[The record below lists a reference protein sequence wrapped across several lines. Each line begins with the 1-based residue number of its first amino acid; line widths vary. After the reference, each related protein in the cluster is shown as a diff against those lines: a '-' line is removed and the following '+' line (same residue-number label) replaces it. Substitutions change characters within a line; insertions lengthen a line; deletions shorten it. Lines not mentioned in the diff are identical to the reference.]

1 MVAPLS
7 WLKEYVEIDVTPQ
20 ELQEKLFSCGFEV
33 EELHQV
39 GEDISGVVVG
49 LVETCESI
57 PDTHLHVTTVN
68 AGEHGTF
75 QVCCGADNVAAGK
88 KFPLALVGATVYAT
102 AKDHVTVEGVMTIKK
117 GKLRGYESFG
127 MLCSGVELGLSEDLY
142 EGAGYNG
149 LLALPDD
156 APVGADVKPIVGLDD
171 WLFDIAVTA
180 NRPDCQS
187 IFGIAREV
195 AAVLGKELKEP
206 ALDFHP
212 SDVEKEGFSVTVEDQ
227 DLCPRYIGHYVYDVK
242 IGPSPAWMRR
252 RLALSGMNSISNIV
266 DITNYVLAE
275 LGQPMHAFDEDFIRG
290 GRIVV
295 RRAKKDEVIVTLD
308 EQEYVMNENTLC
320 ICDAEGPV
328 ALAGVMGGLNSEI
341 RDTTKAVL
349 FESAKFMRDNI
360 RHTSRALGKRTD
372 ASARF
377 EKGVDEYTTV
387 MAMKRALHL
396 TEELGCGKVAKT
408 HCDTNTGN
416 SVDPSPMTVS
426 IEKVNSVLGIEV
438 PTEEIVRIMNN
449 LGFAPE
455 GKGRYPESDGSG
467 VPYGYRE
474 LSGYLRGSHPH
485 VRLRSYPADH
495 AEDRRVTAGGLTLK
509 QKTEKALKETLCS
522 EGLYEA
528 MHYSFFSPADLDLL
542 GYEEDAP
549 ERHAV
554 RILNPINEDL
564 SILRTTLAPSML
576 HAIERNQKEGT
587 ISGRL
592 FEMASRFEA
601 RSLPLTDYP
610 KEKETLCVGLWG
622 PNESFFTLKGIAEYG
637 CAVSCISPLPI
648 RQRKT
653 VSFIRTSV
661 RTSSVRVR
669 RLDTWGCVGY
679 ELMRTLSLRTK
690 AYLMELDLSL
700 LEKYY
705 DTPVKF
711 TPIPK
716 FPVEKRDLA
725 LVMRKEI
732 TCAQVEEVIKDAC
745 RYVSDVALFDVYE
758 GAPIPADKKSMA
770 FTVTFTPGEE
780 ELTPERL
787 DGFVH
792 KILKKLKATLDI
804 DLRE

>member
-1 MVAPLS
+1 MLAPLS
-7 WLKEYVEIDVTPQ
+7 WLKEYVDIDVTPQ

-33 EELHQV
+33 EELHQA
-39 GEDISGVVVG
+39 GEEISGVVVG
-49 LVETCESI
+49 LVETCEGI

-75 QVCCGADNVAAGK
+75 QVCCGADNVQAGK
-88 KFPLALVGATVYAT
+88 KYPLALVGATVYAT

-117 GKLRGYESFG
+117 GKLRGYESAG
-127 MLCSGVELGLSEDLY
+127 MLCSGVELGLNEDLY
-142 EGAGYNG
+142 AGAGYNG
-149 LLALPDD
+149 LLVLPDD

-195 AAVLGKELKEP
+195 AAVLGKERKEP
-206 ALDFHP
+206 DLSFHP
-212 SDVEKEGFSVTVEDQ
+212 TEVEKEGFSVSVEAP
-227 DLCPRYIGHYVYDVK
+227 DLCPRYIGHYVYDVT
-242 IGPSPAWMRR
+242 IGQSPAWMRR
-252 RLALSGMNSISNIV
+252 RLALIGMNSISNIV

-295 RRAKKDEVIVTLD
+295 RRAKKDEVIITLD
-308 EQEYVMNENTLC
+308 EQEYVMNEDTLC
-320 ICDAEGPV
+320 ICDGERPV

-372 ASARF
+372 ASARY

-396 TEELGCGKVAKT
+396 VEELGCGKVAKT

-416 SVDPSPMTVS
+416 SVEPSPMTVS

-438 PTEEIVRIMNN
+438 PEDEIVRIMKN
-449 LGFAPE
+449 LGFAPRV
-455 GKGRYPESDGSG
+455 KGDALKLM
-467 VPYGYRE
+467 VPAYRTDIENDPDISEEVIRMYGYEHIRPTM
-474 LSGYLRGSHPH
+474 LKS
-485 VRLRSYPADH
+485 A
-495 AEDRRVTAGGLTLK
+495 AVTAGGLTVK
-509 QKTEKALKETLCS
+509 QKTEKALKERLCA

-542 GYEEDAP
+542 QYEENAP
-549 ERHAV
+549 EREAI

-564 SILRTTLAPSML
+564 SILRTTLAPSMMR
-576 HAIERNQKEGT
+576 AVERNQKIGT
-587 ISGRL
+587 IEGRL
-592 FEMASRFEA
+592 FEAASRFEA
-601 RSLPLTDYP
+601 KSLPLKDYP
-610 KEKETLCVGLWG
+610 EEKETLCVGIWG
-622 PNESFFTLKGIAEYG
+622 PNESFFTLKGIAD
-637 CAVSCISPLPI
+637 AVASFLH
-648 RQRKT
+648 
-653 VSFIRTSV
+653 VSFTYEASKKSFLHPYQCADIFCGEEKIGY
-661 RTSSVRVR
+661 
-669 RLDTWGCVGY
+669 LGCVRY
-679 ELMRTLSLRTK
+679 EMMKTFNLRTK
-690 AYLMELDLSL
+690 TYLMELDLSL

-705 DTPVKF
+705 DIPVRF

-725 LVMRKEI
+725 LVMDKSI
-732 TCAQVEEVIKDAC
+732 TCAQVEDAIRSAC
-745 RYVSDVALFDVYE
+745 KYVSDVTLFDVYE
-758 GAPIPADKKSMA
+758 GVPIPSQKRSMA
-770 FTVTFTPGEE
+770 FTVTFTPQEE
-780 ELTPERL
+780 ELTGEKL
-787 DGFVH
+787 DSFVGR
-792 KILKKLKATLDI
+792 ILKKLRSTLDI

>member
-7 WLKEYVEIDVTPQ
+7 WLKEYVDIDVPPQ

-33 EELHQV
+33 EELHQA
-39 GEDISGVVVG
+39 GEEISGVVVG

-57 PDTHLHVTTVN
+57 PDTHLHLTTVN

-75 QVCCGADNVAAGK
+75 QVCCGADNVKAGK

-102 AKDHVTVEGVMTIKK
+102 AKDHVTIEGVMTIKK
-117 GKLRGYESFG
+117 GKLRGYESYG
-127 MLCSGVELGLSEDLY
+127 MLCSGTELGLNEDLY

-149 LLALPDD
+149 LLVLPDD

-171 WLFDIAVTA
+171 WLFDIAITA

-195 AAVLGKELKEP
+195 AAVLGKDLKEP
-206 ALDFHP
+206 DLSFHT
-212 SDVEKEGFSVTVEDQ
+212 SDLEKEGFSVTIEDT
-227 DLCPRYIGHYVYDVK
+227 DLCPRYIGHYVTDVK

-252 RLALSGMNSISNIV
+252 RLALAGMNSISNIV
-266 DITNYVLAE
+266 DITNYVLLE

-308 EQEYVMNENTLC
+308 EQEYVMNENNLC

-341 RDTTKAVL
+341 REETKAVL
-349 FESAKFMRDNI
+349 FEAAKFMRDNI
-360 RHTSRALGKRTD
+360 RHTSRSLGKRTD

-396 TEELGCGKVAKT
+396 VEELGCGKVAKT

-416 SVDPSPMTVS
+416 SIDPSPMTVS
-426 IEKVNSVLGIEV
+426 ISKVNSVLGIDV
-438 PTEEIVRIMNN
+438 PTDEIVRIMKN

-455 GKGRYPESDGSG
+455 AKGDTLKLMVPAFRTDIENYPDISEE
-467 VPYGYRE
+467 VIRMYGYE
-474 LSGYLRGSHPH
+474 HIQPTMLKSAS
-485 VRLRSYPADH
+485 
-495 AEDRRVTAGGLTLK
+495 VTAGGLNLR
-509 QKTEKALKETLCS
+509 QKTVKALKEMLCA

-528 MHYSFFSPADLDLL
+528 MHYSFFGPADLDLM
-542 GYEEDAP
+542 GYGEDAP
-549 ERHAV
+549 ERRAV
-554 RILNPINEDL
+554 KILNPINEDL
-564 SILRTTLAPSML
+564 SLLRTTLAPSML
-576 HAIERNQKEGT
+576 RAIERNQKAGT
-587 ISGRL
+587 IDGRL
-592 FEMASRFEA
+592 FETAGRFEA
-601 RSLPLTDYP
+601 KELPLTDYP
-610 KEKETLCVGLWG
+610 AQKETLCVGVWG
-622 PNESFFTLKGIAEYG
+622 PKESFYTLKGIADSV
-637 CAVSCISPLPI
+637 A
-648 RQRKT
+648 
-653 VSFIRTSV
+653 SFLHLSFTYEACKKSFLHPYQSADIFCREEKIGY
-661 RTSSVRVR
+661 
-669 RLDTWGCVGY
+669 LGCVQY
-679 ELMRTLSLRTK
+679 ELMKSTSLRTK
-690 AYLMELDLSL
+690 AYLMEIDLSL

-705 DTPVKF
+705 DIPVRF

-725 LVMRKEI
+725 LIMNKDI
-732 TCAQVEEVIKDAC
+732 TCAQVEEVIRSAC
-745 RYVSDVALFDVYE
+745 RFVTNVFLFDVYE
-758 GAPIPADKKSMA
+758 GAPIPASKRSMA
-770 FTVTFTPGEE
+770 FTVTFTPSEE
-780 ELTPERL
+780 ELTAEKL
-787 DGFVH
+787 DSYVH

>member
-57 PDTHLHVTTVN
+57 PDTHLHLTTVN

-149 LLALPDD
+149 LLVLPDD
-156 APVGADVKPIVGLDD
+156 APVGADVKPLLGLDD
-171 WLFDIAVTA
+171 WLFDIAITA

-227 DLCPRYIGHYVYDVK
+227 DLCPRYIGHYVSDVR
-242 IGPSPAWMRR
+242 IGTSPAWMRR
-252 RLALSGMNSISNIV
+252 RLALVGMNSISNIV

-295 RRAKKDEVIVTLD
+295 RRARKDEVIITLD

-396 TEELGCGKVAKT
+396 VEELGCGTVAKT

-416 SVDPSPMTVS
+416 SIEASPMEVS
-426 IEKVNSVLGIEV
+426 IAKVNSVLGIEV
-438 PTEEIVRIMNN
+438 PTDEIVRIMNH
-449 LGFAPE
+449 LGFSPQA
-455 GKGRYPESDGSG
+455 KGDTLHLMVPAFRTDIENYPDISEE
-467 VPYGYRE
+467 VIRMYGYE
-474 LSGYLRGSHPH
+474 HIVPTMLKS
-485 VRLRSYPADH
+485 A
-495 AEDRRVTAGGLTLK
+495 AVTAGGLTLK
-509 QKTEKALKETLCS
+509 QRTEKALKERLCA

-528 MHYSFFSPADLDLL
+528 MHYSFFSPSDLDLL
-542 GYEEDAP
+542 GYAEDAP
-549 ERHAV
+549 ERNAV

-564 SILRTTLAPSML
+564 SILRTTLAASML

-601 RSLPLTDYP
+601 KSLPLTDYP

-622 PNESFFTLKGIAEYG
+622 PNDNFFTLKGIAESIAQFLHINFT
-637 CAVSCISPLPI
+637 CQAA
-648 RQRKT
+648 K
-653 VSFIRTSV
+653 VSFLHPYQNAEIFCEGEKV
-661 RTSSVRVR
+661 GY
-669 RLDTWGCVGY
+669 LGCVGY

-690 AYLMELDLSL
+690 AYIMELDLSL

-705 DTPVKF
+705 DIPVRF
-711 TPIPK
+711 APIPK

-725 LVMRKEI
+725 LVMRREI
-732 TCAQVEEVIKDAC
+732 LCAQVEEVIKDAC